1 MNNAPNNPGQ
11 PEPVHRGRHERSD
24 ANVVVI
30 ALLGLSVLV
39 QVAAVELVVTGMFDW
54 LQRREAAGNPT
65 LSPLSAPKCRFRRDC
80 KPGRLSI
87 CSSFACM
94 KVNY

>member
-65 LSPLSAPKCRFRRDC
+65 LSPLSRRSAASAATAS
-80 KPGRLSI
+80 PAASRYAAVSR
-87 CSSFACM
+87 A
-94 KVNY
+94 